1 MMNKPD
7 LVTVSEA
14 AKATGKTVA
23 NIRYYISYD
32 RIAKY
37 NPNGKRIT
45 GRARNGQLRVSLSEL
60 RTFLNLVEKGIAK
73 HHHSELETEL
83 GFYDVPE
90 RERTK
95 HVHRLHPYLGKFIP
109 QLAEWFLSRYFKEN
123 DVVLDPF
130 MGSGTA
136 LVQGNELKMHTIGVD
151 VSEFNCLIAK
161 AKTQKYDIEKAR
173 REILT
178 AEKRLAAFSNRLIQK
193 DKKQLELFPEEKM
206 EKLKES
212 LMSEVKSDYLKNW
225 FAERTLYEMMYYRR
239 LAKVFEYQDLLRVLL
254 SRAVRSARLIPHYDL
269 ATPKAPIKP
278 GKEYWCKKHSRYCKP
293 IDQLLVKIHNY
304 SRDTVRRL
312 ETFDKLRSD
321 RYIKIIQGDSRYLNL
336 KDELRSTP
344 LENRGIDG
352 IFTSPPYVGQI
363 DYHEQHIYAYEL
375 FGFKRNDDLE
385 IGPKKA
391 GRSKEAREDYVEGIS
406 HVFRNVNQ
414 YLKDDSKIFI
424 VANDRFRLYPQIA
437 EKSRMEI
444 VEEFHRAVT
453 KRTEQGDDPY
463 RETIFH
469 MKRKEEKSV

>member
-1 MMNKPD
+1 MNSID

-14 AKATGKTVA
+14 AKAMGKTVA

-37 NPNGKRIT
+37 NPNGERIT
-45 GRARNGQLRVSLSEL
+45 GRARNGQLRVSLSGL

-73 HHHSELETEL
+73 HHHSGLETEL

-136 LVQGNELKMHTIGVD
+136 LVQGNELSMHTIGVD

-193 DKKQLELFPEEKM
+193 DKKQLELFPEEKV
-206 EKLKES
+206 ERLKES

-239 LAKVFEYQDLLRVLL
+239 LIKVFEYQDLLRVLL

-269 ATPKAPIKP
+269 ATPKAPIEP

-293 IDQLLVKIHNY
+293 ID
-304 SRDTVRRL
+304 
-312 ETFDKLRSD
+312 
-321 RYIKIIQGDSRYLNL
+321 
-336 KDELRSTP
+336 
-344 LENRGIDG
+344 
-352 IFTSPPYVGQI
+352 
-363 DYHEQHIYAYEL
+363 
-375 FGFKRNDDLE
+375 
-385 IGPKKA
+385 
-391 GRSKEAREDYVEGIS
+391 
-406 HVFRNVNQ
+406 
-414 YLKDDSKIFI
+414 
-424 VANDRFRLYPQIA
+424 
-437 EKSRMEI
+437 
-444 VEEFHRAVT
+444 
-453 KRTEQGDDPY
+453 
-463 RETIFH
+463 
-469 MKRKEEKSV
+469 